1 MATQRKQSGAQSG
14 SDGAQKLQVVVPTY
28 NEVENIR
35 PLTERLFK
43 ACKEA
48 GLVVDLLF
56 MDDESV
62 GTPKTEEHVASLQKE
77 GYAVR
82 IIVRRKGEGRG
93 LSSAV
98 LKGFDNSKYD
108 TMLCMDADLQ
118 HEPEAVPGVAAPV
131 LNGDAEFS
139 IGSRH
144 VDGGGLGFEWSF
156 IRRAISAGATA
167 LCRPLTACTDPMSGF
182 FCTTKPVLL
191 RARDRLNPI
200 GFKIA
205 LEIMVRCRC
214 KSSKDV
220 AITFRERE
228 AGESKLTGK
237 QQIQYLEQLAHLYWD
252 MYPILVVML
261 FMLAFFVLYVMSKA
275 VMSIMH

>member
-1 MATQRKQSGAQSG
+1 MATQRKKSAAPAVSGQ
-14 SDGAQKLQVVVPTY
+14 QLQVVVPTY

-56 MDDESV
+56 MDDEST
-62 GTPKTEEHVASLQKE
+62 GTPKTEEHVAGLQKE

-98 LKGFDNSKYD
+98 LKGFDNAKYD
-108 TMLCMDADLQ
+108 TMLCMDVDLQ

-156 IRRAISAGATA
+156 ICRAISAGATA

-182 FCTTKPVLL
+182 FCVTKPVLM

-214 KSSKDV
+214 KSQDV

-252 MYPILVVML
+252 MYPILIVML
-261 FMLAFFVLYVMSKA
+261 FMLALAVLYMLSKA
-275 VMSIMH
+275 VGLV